1 MSAER
6 DVTTKSRPIEPHLTG
21 DDEVAVQRRER
32 VMTPQ
37 DNDVNKPRKRR
48 SGSQDRLGTVPILL
62 GAAVAIILGIWLS
75 TG

>member
-1 MSAER
+1 
-6 DVTTKSRPIEPHLTG
+6 
-21 DDEVAVQRRER
+21 
-32 VMTPQ
+32 MTPQ